1 MMNHK
6 NRCQNSV
13 AIPPCDDAAFLQAA
27 IDRGAANI
35 RLYCML
41 MQCCECCEVVCCL
54 TRLLRAERRQLCEL
68 KAAFFVLTGQTHRPR
83 PTCPYICT
91 CLDTL
96 RQLCLEESE
105 VSACFL
111 DHAARTKCQRTAN
124 LYNRIG
130 AEKACTAEELEAL
143 IATLICC

>member
-1 MMNHK
+1 MSNHK
-6 NRCQNSV
+6 IRCQNSV
-13 AIPPCDDAAFLQAA
+13 AISPCDDAAFLRAG

-41 MQCCECCEVVCCL
+41 MQCCGGCEVTCAL
-54 TRLLRAERRQLCEL
+54 TRLVRAERRQVCEL
-68 KAAFFVLTGQTHRPR
+68 KAAFFILTGQTHRPS

-105 VSACFL
+105 VSICFL
-111 DHAARTKCQRTAN
+111 DHAARTKCLRTAN
-124 LYNRIG
+124 LCNRIG
-130 AEKACTAEELEAL
+130 AEKACTAEELETL
-143 IATLICC
+143 IATLLC

>member
-1 MMNHK
+1 MSNHK
-6 NRCQNSV
+6 IRCQNSV
-13 AIPPCDDAAFLQAA
+13 AMPPCDDGAFLRAA

-41 MQCCECCEVVCCL
+41 MQCCGSCEVICVL
-54 TRLLRAERRQLCEL
+54 ARLIRIERRQLCDL
-68 KAAFFVLTGQTHRPR
+68 KAAFFVLTGQTHRPC
-83 PTCPYICT
+83 PSCPYICS

-105 VSACFL
+105 VSVRFL
-111 DHAARTKCQRTAN
+111 EHAARTKCLRTAD

-130 AEKACTAEELEAL
+130 EEKACAAKELEAL
-143 IATLICC
+143 IATLIC